1 MKTAGDIIAAN
12 NQEVWSISS
21 KATVFEALKV
31 MSDKNI
37 GALPVRDSGKRVVG
51 IVSERDYARKIVLL
65 GKTSPKTP
73 VEDIMTPASQMVTI
87 QPDTSLE
94 TCMAL
99 MTTHHIRHLP
109 VFAKERLIG
118 ILSSRDVI
126 QAVIQE
132 KTKVIDSLQDASN
145 ALFMQGFDDLIAG
158 GKG

>member
-1 MKTAGDIIAAN
+1 MKTAGDILSAN
-12 NQEVWSISS
+12 KQEIWSISS
-21 KATVFEALKV
+21 KATVFEALQL

-37 GALPVRDSGKRVVG
+37 GALPVRDKGNVVG
-51 IVSERDYARKIVLL
+51 IVSERDYARKVVLL
-65 GKTSPKTP
+65 GKTSHETP
-73 VEDIMTPASQMVTI
+73 VEAIMTPASQMVTI

-99 MTTHHIRHLP
+99 MTDHHIRHLP

-118 ILSSRDVI
+118 IISSRDVV

-132 KTKVIDSLQDASN
+132 KRRVVGSLRDISDSLFTQS
-145 ALFMQGFDDLIAG
+145 FDDHIAG